1 MNNKILLCA
10 CRKYNPQQKNGIL
23 LIKLEP
29 NNNNKFEEIFYGT
42 EYFQVNCF
50 CQILLKKKR

>member
-23 LIKLEP
+23 LIKLEL
-29 NNNNKFEEIFYGT
+29 NNNNKFEEIFYG
-42 EYFQVNCF
+42 
-50 CQILLKKKR
+50 I